1 MAKEVI
7 TTFCT
12 VSEPELYTP
21 TLIHSH
27 AMGALDAAKIMANGM
42 TAITDLWLQSQE
54 PSFFILAYLAYIHN
68 RKA

>member
-1 MAKEVI
+1 
-7 TTFCT
+7 
-12 VSEPELYTP
+12 
-21 TLIHSH
+21 
-27 AMGALDAAKIMANGM
+27 MGALDAAKIMANGM

>member
-12 VSEPELYTP
+12 VSEPELYTNTNTQP
-21 TLIHSH
+21 
-27 AMGALDAAKIMANGM
+27 MGALDAVKIMANGM